1 LMSVKRSHVNS
12 IRRATGTS
20 GLFSQDDDSPSVQAQ
35 STATASGD
43 PDAPPP
49 VVENAAIGVP
59 IAPGGKTTQVTQ
71 VQLDRLKVLA
81 KEKGL
86 NGAKI
91 ADLLSRLFG
100 MDVAPTG
107 AAASAAVKTLSAD
120 QMGELLLCMETGEV
134 PTPTAASVEASDPVA
149 YATYPDDIGAK

>member
-43 PDAPPP
+43 PTAAP

-100 MDVAPTG
+100 MDVAGTG
-107 AAASAAVKTLSAD
+107 AAASAAVKTLNAD
-120 QMGELLLCMETGEV
+120 QMGQLLLTMETGEI
-134 PTPTAASVEASDPVA
+134 PEAFSGEHIA
-149 YATYPDDIGAK
+149 EATYPDDIGAK